1 MTGRRVAVS
10 TQEKNPRSASVRTGL
25 AALVG
30 MILLLNPVLAVVIE
44 VLRPY
49 DAVIPGWVF
58 IWLNGAITVT
68 AVAIALVTRVMA
80 VPGVNEWLR
89 QYAKWLAP
97 EDKQP
102 APADPNL
109 TDEYHAVNRDATLG
123 SHSPIYGDDGK

>member
-10 TQEKNPRSASVRTGL
+10 TQERNPRSASVRTGL

-30 MILLLNPVLAVVIE
+30 MLVLLNPVLAVIIE

-49 DAVIPGWVF
+49 DATIPGWVF

-80 VPGVNEWLR
+80 VPGVNDWLR
-89 QYAKWLAP
+89 KYAHWLSP
-97 EDKQP
+97 EDKPRPP
-102 APADPNL
+102 AEPEL
-109 TDEYHAVNRDATLG
+109 TDDWHEVTLG
-123 SHSPIYGDDGK
+123 NQSPIYSDDADK

>member
-10 TQEKNPRSASVRTGL
+10 TQEANPRSASVRTGL

-30 MILLLNPVLAVVIE
+30 MLILLNPVLAVVIE

-49 DAVIPGWVF
+49 DATIPGWVF

-80 VPGVNEWLR
+80 VPGVNDWLR
-89 QYAKWLAP
+89 KYAAWLSP
-97 EDKQP
+97 EDK
-102 APADPNL
+102 AKPADPDL
-109 TDEYHAVNRDATLG
+109 TDEYHEVT
-123 SHSPIYGDDGK
+123 H

>member
-30 MILLLNPVLAVVIE
+30 MLILLNPVLAVVIE

-49 DAVIPGWVF
+49 DAAIPAWVF

-68 AVAIALVTRVMA
+68 AVAIALVTRIMA

-89 QYAKWLAP
+89 KYARWLAP

-102 APADPNL
+102 TPADPDL
-109 TDEYHAVNRDATLG
+109 TDEYHEAIRRDREA
-123 SHSPIYGDDGK
+123 IYPDDGKE